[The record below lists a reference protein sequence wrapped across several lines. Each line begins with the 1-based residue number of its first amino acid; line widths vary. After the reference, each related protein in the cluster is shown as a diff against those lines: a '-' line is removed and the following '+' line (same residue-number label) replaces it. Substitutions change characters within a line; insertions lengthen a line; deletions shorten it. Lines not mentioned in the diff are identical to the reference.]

1 MRCER
6 CQEAVSA
13 RLDGEDPGV
22 EPELVAAHLARCAR
36 CAAFARAAGALPV
49 PTAVDPAPDLGAS
62 VLLAI
67 GAEAR
72 SASSR
77 RAERLDVRWA
87 LGALALLQVVVA
99 IPDLLVAGQGATV
112 HATREVGSFDI
123 ALAVGLAVVAWRPHR
138 AAALFPM
145 LVALTACLVVTGWVD
160 VARGDGALGSELVA
174 HLGEV
179 VGTVFVWLLARDR
192 PGHVAPVS

>member
-22 EPELVAAHLARCAR
+22 GAELVAAHLDQCAR
-36 CAAFARAAGALPV
+36 CAAFARDAGALPV
-49 PTAVDPAPDLGAS
+49 PAVEGGPDLGAA

-67 GAEAR
+67 RPEAP
-72 SASSR
+72 
-77 RAERLDVRWA
+77 AERHRSERVDLRWA
-87 LGALALLQVVVA
+87 LGVLALLQIVVA
-99 IPDLLVAGQGATV
+99 VPDLFAAGQGATV
-112 HATREVGSFDI
+112 HATREVGSFAV

-192 PGHVAPVS
+192 RSHLAPVPS